1 MGYIA
6 KYATVVIKDG
16 SSVIIK
22 QFIDT
27 TEALLYY
34 RSSIAN
40 GKDAYY
46 YFGPRRRKSAFDNP
60 APIEVTF

>member
-16 SSVIIK
+16 SSVTIK

-34 RSSIAN
+34 RSSINA

-46 YFGPRRRKSAFDNP
+46 YFGPRKRKSAFNNP

>member
-16 SSVIIK
+16 GAITIK

-27 TEALLYY
+27 TEARLFYQDALN
-34 RSSIAN
+34 A

-46 YFGPRRRKSAFDNP
+46 YYSPAKQKASFDNP
-60 APIEVTF
+60 APIDVTL

>member
-16 SSVIIK
+16 PAVTIK
-22 QFIDT
+22 QFVDT
-27 TEALLYY
+27 TEARLYY
-34 RSSIAN
+34 QNALN
-40 GKDAYY
+40 AGKDAYY
-46 YFGPRRRKSAFDNP
+46 YFGPRKRKSSFNNP